1 MMTQQELTA
10 LNLGEN
16 LDQLMNLDPR
26 GYGVCRILYKGCR
39 DLCGEPVSL
48 HAAKGLIEHIHEGD
62 LVYIL
67 TGFVLLPHKKAEM
80 DGIVSS
86 VLLARALC
94 ATRKMLLLDEPVSGL
109 DPKATAEMYRL
120 IEELNRRDSITV
132 VMISHDVAAAV
143 NYASHILHIGDTVFF
158 GTRTDYLQSRQGRLF
173 ASEKGGDGNV

>member
-48 HAAKGLIEHIHEGD
+48 HAAKGLVEHIHEGD

-86 VLLARALC
+86 VLLARAL
-94 ATRKMLLLDEPVSGL
+94 V
-109 DPKATAEMYRL
+109 
-120 IEELNRRDSITV
+120 
-132 VMISHDVAAAV
+132 
-143 NYASHILHIGDTVFF
+143 
-158 GTRTDYLQSRQGRLF
+158 
-173 ASEKGGDGNV
+173 

>member
-39 DLCGEPVSL
+39 DLCGESVSL

-86 VLLARALC
+86 VLLARALVKALQRGHGGVHQKRRGSRGLC
-94 ATRKMLLLDEPVSGL
+94 RRHSGQGQ
-109 DPKATAEMYRL
+109 A
-120 IEELNRRDSITV
+120 
-132 VMISHDVAAAV
+132 
-143 NYASHILHIGDTVFF
+143 
-158 GTRTDYLQSRQGRLF
+158 GRLHRH
-173 ASEKGGDGNV
+173 

>member
-48 HAAKGLIEHIHEGD
+48 HTAKGLIEHIHEGD

-86 VLLARALC
+86 VLLARALVK
-94 ATRKMLLLDEPVSGL
+94 AFGAKPGPGGRAAPVSFRGRSTCH
-109 DPKATAEMYRL
+109 A
-120 IEELNRRDSITV
+120 
-132 VMISHDVAAAV
+132 
-143 NYASHILHIGDTVFF
+143 
-158 GTRTDYLQSRQGRLF
+158 LQRGHGSVHQKR
-173 ASEKGGDGNV
+173 